1 MSSNNEDEFGDCLL
15 VDNNLL
21 IIDIDT
27 DHLSNGHPDGTRVS
41 PAAEE
46 PEGTRRKPFSSNDIV
61 KKSTNDSVKKSTND
75 SSAADLK
82 SSRIAS

>member
-46 PEGTRRKPFSSNDIV
+46 PEGTRRKPFSLNDI
-61 KKSTNDSVKKSTND
+61 VKKSTND

>member
-15 VDNNLL
+15 GDDNLL

-27 DHLSNGHPDGTRVS
+27 DHFSNGHPDGTMGS

-46 PEGTRRKPFSSNDIV
+46 PKGTRRKPFSSNDIV
-61 KKSTNDSVKKSTND
+61 KKSTNDS
-75 SSAADLK
+75 SAADLK

>member
-15 VDNNLL
+15 GDNNLL

-61 KKSTNDSVKKSTND
+61 KKSTNN

>member
-15 VDNNLL
+15 GDNNLL

-61 KKSTNDSVKKSTND
+61 KKSTNDS
-75 SSAADLK
+75 SAADLK

>member
-61 KKSTNDSVKKSTND
+61 KKSTNDS
-75 SSAADLK
+75 SAADLK

>member
-46 PEGTRRKPFSSNDIV
+46 PEGTRRKPFSPNDIV
-61 KKSTNDSVKKSTND
+61 NKSTND
-75 SSAADLK
+75 SSTADLK

>member
-15 VDNNLL
+15 GDNDLL

-61 KKSTNDSVKKSTND
+61 KKSTNDS
-75 SSAADLK
+75 SAADLK

>member
-15 VDNNLL
+15 DDSNLL
-21 IIDIDT
+21 IIDIDA

-61 KKSTNDSVKKSTND
+61 KKSTNDS
-75 SSAADLK
+75 SAADLK